1 MLNWKISTRIYA
13 VSAGFFIITAAAFTY
28 ILVEIDQNSTII
40 NQQKLVGD
48 NQKVAVLSQVDA
60 LKREKDATDQLT
72 KLRAVELQFSEL
84 RYWLFDLAAS
94 WQNESERNAE
104 NKKTALVTALKSL
117 TGVSAD
123 QKASLLTSID
133 AFYATMIEAVDAHV
147 DNNRVLGNSLSF
159 KARTNSEEI
168 GKSITVWVV
177 NAENNLRNAQ
187 INMNSAI
194 DNVRASG
201 EAVEKSGQRVVDANR
216 AIRAIVVTLFAVS
229 LLGGFILTLMLVRSI
244 VVPLRKLLS
253 AMENVASG
261 EGSLTERLPANGSD
275 ELSQLGAAFNRFAEK
290 ILHTVNKTRG
300 AVDAL
305 LPVAQKVS
313 KVTAYTRKAVDAQ
326 HSESGLAI
334 DKMAELLAS
343 TEKVEMITRDAAEAA
358 SDANVKVDK
367 ANGVV
372 DDAVHGIQE
381 LANLIDRAVTVIG
394 TLEADSENIGGILDV
409 IRGIADQTNLLAL
422 NASIEA
428 ARAGEQGRGFA
439 VVADEVRTLA
449 HRTQES
455 TQEINT
461 MIIGLKKAAAN
472 AVQVM
477 SEGNEQGAA
486 NVERARSVGRELS
499 EVATAVAR
507 INGLNAGIA
516 EEVTAQ
522 AQFADS
528 IYESVERIKK
538 LATDTANEAQ
548 VTEESNKELASV
560 SALLDATC
568 KQFKT

>member
-1 MLNWKISTRIYA
+1 MLNWKISTRIFA
-13 VSAGFFIITAAAFTY
+13 VSTGFFIITAAAFTY

-40 NQQKLVGD
+40 NQQKQVGD
-48 NQKVAVLSQVDA
+48 NQKVAVLAQVDA

-104 NKKTALVTALKSL
+104 TKKSTLVTALNSL
-117 TGVSAD
+117 TDVSSD
-123 QKASLLTSID
+123 QKSSLLTSID
-133 AFYATMIEAVDAHV
+133 AFYGTMIEAVDAHV

-159 KARTNSEEI
+159 KARSNSEDI
-168 GKSITVWVV
+168 SKLISAWVV

-187 INMNSAI
+187 INMNAAI

-201 EAVEKSGQRVVDANR
+201 EAVEKSGQRVVDANK
-216 AIRAIVVTLFAVS
+216 AIRAIVVTLFIVS
-229 LLGGFILTLMLVRSI
+229 LLGGFVLTLMLVRSI
-244 VVPLRKLLS
+244 VVPLRELLG
-253 AMENVASG
+253 AMQNVASG
-261 EGSLTERLPANGSD
+261 EGNLTVRLPASGSD

-290 ILHTVNKTRG
+290 ILQTVYKTRE
-300 AVDAL
+300 AVDVL

-334 DKMAELLAS
+334 DKMAQLLAS

-358 SDANVKVDK
+358 SDANVKVEK

-455 TQEINT
+455 TQEINN
-461 MIIGLKKAAAN
+461 MISGLKKAAAN

-477 SEGNEQGAA
+477 SEGNEQGVA
-486 NVERARSVGRELS
+486 NVERARSVGCVLS

-507 INGLNAGIA
+507 INSLNAGIA
-516 EEVTAQ
+516 EEVTSQ
-522 AQFADS
+522 GQFADS

-538 LATDTANEAQ
+538 LATDTATEAQ
-548 VTEESNKELASV
+548 ATEESNKELASV
-560 SALLDATC
+560 SALLDSTC